1 MRQQTVLYLGMA
13 DDILTPF
20 ILVPSLTKL
29 FVIDLFDSAYSKDGT
44 LDTQQKEI
52 LDILAKGSDE
62 ASYHRQV
69 SHEYHRRVPITR
81 ISKPTILSSQ
91 IKNNVWRIQLKLK
104 GKDREITIFNNRDF
118 HKPWP
123 KQIRDVD
130 HLMTMGAE
138 FNFDKVESFIDKRVT
153 PKCFYYQLSWNFPI
167 VGTKINVRGRDISK
181 CLLSKCRLLLKNR
194 Q

>member
-1 MRQQTVLYLGMA
+1 MA

-29 FVIDLFDSAYSKDGT
+29 FVIDLFDDAYSKDGT

-52 LDILAKGSDE
+52 LEILVKGSDE

-69 SHEYHRRVPITR
+69 LHERVPITR
-81 ISKPTILSSQ
+81 ISKSTILSSQ
-91 IKNNVWRIQLKLK
+91 IKNNVWRIQLKMK
-104 GKDREITIFNNRDF
+104 SKDREITIFSKRDF

-138 FNFDKVESFIDKRVT
+138 FNFGEAS
-153 PKCFYYQLSWNFPI
+153 PP
-167 VGTKINVRGRDISK
+167 
-181 CLLSKCRLLLKNR
+181 
-194 Q
+194 